1 MVKYTYIFFIKEK
14 CLGNQLLMIFTIA
27 NFFKLI
33 NNLQIN
39 GFSLLNRNKKKTILE
54 MGKCQIRQLYYI
66 YDGIPTSSI
75 SSLRARQKH
84 RIIELEQREEKEAAA
99 KEKKIFFEK

>member
-1 MVKYTYIFFIKEK
+1 
-14 CLGNQLLMIFTIA
+14 
-27 NFFKLI
+27 
-33 NNLQIN
+33 
-39 GFSLLNRNKKKTILE
+39 

-75 SSLRARQKH
+75 SSLKARQKH

-99 KEKKIFFEK
+99 KEKKNLSLRNNFQMVERAA